1 MVFDTVRDIICEQ
14 LNVQK
19 EEVTA
24 ETNLMKDLEADS
36 IDAAEILIAIEE
48 EYDIEIPEEEAEQF
62 QTVDDLVKY
71 VSGLIEA

>member
-19 EEVTA
+19 DEVTA